1 MRANAANQSGLTL
14 NVGFLLNENIGH
26 KSLFT
31 VDEAAPSLDPE
42 LQLSRLAGSVQLTRT
57 PQGLYAAG
65 RLHAGHTAECV
76 RCLAPVPV
84 TLEADI
90 AELYS
95 LASSAD
101 ADTEFTISDS
111 ALLDLAPLVRELL
124 VLDKPAH
131 PLCRAECKG
140 LCAQCGTNLNEAACT
155 CSAET
160 LDPRLA
166 PLSRLKT
173 KED

>member
-1 MRANAANQSGLTL
+1 MRANPANRSGLAL
-14 NVGFLLNENIGH
+14 NVGFLLNESVGH
-26 KSLFT
+26 SSLFT
-31 VDEAAPSLDPE
+31 VDEPAPNLDAE

-57 PQGLYAAG
+57 PQGLYVAG

-90 AELYS
+90 AELFS
-95 LASSAD
+95 LAAD
-101 ADTEFTISDS
+101 ADSEFTISDS

-131 PLCRAECKG
+131 PLCRADCKG
-140 LCAQCGTNLNEAACT
+140 LCPQCGTNLNEAACSCT
-155 CSAET
+155 AET

-173 KED
+173 KHD